1 MSGLTL
7 RYETGRAS
15 QKKRYETVA
24 QLPPDHLTYTD
35 GEIQVTRICTVWRG
49 SQARVCT
56 QGGRSP
62 SRDREER
69 EQLVSVT
76 RSTAR
81 RTNISAA
88 QGVLHS
94 VDAEER
100 IAWVSQAL
108 CRTTDPDE
116 LFVRGAAQRKAAV
129 ICRHCPVMQ
138 ECGADALDNKVE
150 FGVWGGMTER
160 QRRAL
165 LKQHPDVVSWS
176 DFFDKR
182 RNRGVS

>member
-1 MSGLTL
+1 M
-7 RYETGRAS
+7 
-15 QKKRYETVA
+15 
-24 QLPPDHLTYTD
+24 
-35 GEIQVTRICTVWRG
+35 QVTPKHMVWRRSQQG
-49 SQARVCT
+49 SAPEE
-56 QGGRSP
+56 GGRNLRP
-62 SRDREER
+62 RGR
-69 EQLVSVT
+69 EQLVSAT
-76 RSTAR
+76 RPAAR
-81 RTNISAA
+81 RISIAAA
-88 QGVLHS
+88 QGVLRS

-100 IAWVSQAL
+100 IAWVSKAL

-165 LKQHPDVVSWS
+165 LKQHPEVVSWS

-182 RNRGVS
+182 RNRGVG

>member
-1 MSGLTL
+1 MS
-7 RYETGRAS
+7 
-15 QKKRYETVA
+15 
-24 QLPPDHLTYTD
+24 P
-35 GEIQVTRICTVWRG
+35 I
-49 SQARVCT
+49 
-56 QGGRSP
+56 RSA
-62 SRDREER
+62 
-69 EQLVSVT
+69 
-76 RSTAR
+76 AR
-81 RTNISAA
+81 RTNIAAA

-108 CRTTDPDE
+108 CRATDPDE

-165 LKQHPDVVSWS
+165 LKQHPEVVSWS

-182 RNRGVS
+182 RSRNVG